1 MRYNNSSEIY
11 GGSAVNVLIVYAHH
25 EPSSFTAAMK
35 NLTVTSLGNKG
46 HSVVVSDLY
55 GEGFSA
61 VAQKWD
67 FVTTSGKHFNYMLE
81 QKHAARLDMAFS
93 PDIVGEVQKI
103 QTAELVLI
111 ITPIW
116 WFSVPAI
123 LKGWFD
129 RVLAMGV
136 AWDSGKIYESGLFR
150 GKQAMLIAVA
160 GGPETYYHES
170 GRHKAT
176 ALQILHPINHG
187 TLAFCGFNVH
197 EPFVVLN
204 SLGKTAEERTQVLN
218 ELNFRLDN
226 LTTSPQ
232 WLTFFG

>member
-1 MRYNNSSEIY
+1 M
-11 GGSAVNVLIVYAHH
+11 NVLIVYAHH

-35 NLTVTSLGNKG
+35 NLAITALGQQG
-46 HSVVVSDLY
+46 HNVVVSDLY

-81 QKHAARLDMAFS
+81 QRHAARLDMAFS
-93 PDIVGEVQKI
+93 PDIVGEIQKI
-103 QTAELVLI
+103 QAAELILF

-136 AWDSGKIYESGLFR
+136 AWDGGKIYENGLLR
-150 GKQAMLIAVA
+150 GKQAMLVAVG
-160 GGPETYYHES
+160 GGPEAYYQEN
-170 GRHKAT
+170 GRHKAS
-176 ALQILHPINHG
+176 ALQILHPVNHG
-187 TLAFCGFNVH
+187 TLAFCGLNVH
-197 EPFVVLN
+197 EPFVVFN
-204 SLGKTAEERTQVLN
+204 SLGMNAAERAQALGEF
-218 ELNFRLDN
+218 NFRLNN
-226 LTTSPQ
+226 LATSPE
-232 WLTFFG
+232 WLVFYG